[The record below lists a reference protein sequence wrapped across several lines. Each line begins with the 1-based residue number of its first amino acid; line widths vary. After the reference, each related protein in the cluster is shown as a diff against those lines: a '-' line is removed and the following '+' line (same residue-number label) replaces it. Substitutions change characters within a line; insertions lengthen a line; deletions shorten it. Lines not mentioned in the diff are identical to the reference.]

1 MPQSSNWSRAEAQ
14 VMRLAGM
21 SYREIADHF
30 GVSGESTIREGLRRY
45 TNQTERNAARSRA
58 AAVAL
63 GARWGRSVSPT
74 LDRTFGVEI
83 EFHTALR
90 GAVATAVERVV
101 GYHIHMT
108 GYHGN
113 TCVTCGNRVSGY
125 QQWKLETDSSATYRM
140 RNVGQYP
147 YNQGGELVSPVLKG
161 QQGLDEV
168 KAVMAALRSVGAKVD
183 QRHGMHIHLGVGD
196 INWTQRITLF
206 KNYKAVQPL
215 LFSLVARSRLHS
227 HYCQPVNNIR
237 IEEWIR
243 FALHGHVGSGSHTDA
258 MNITNIVRIG
268 TIEMR
273 MHQGTLNGK
282 KATEWIKL
290 LIAYF
295 DASRDGCDLEDTE
308 TVLSVLKDRGYLTSA
323 SYNWLVNRRQT
334 LNPTAVAA

>member
-14 VMRLAGM
+14 VMRLAGR

-63 GARWGRSVSPT
+63 SARWGGSSVPT

-90 GAVATAVERVV
+90 GAVTAAVERVV

-108 GYHGN
+108 SYHGN
-113 TCVTCGNRVSGY
+113 TCVTCNRTVSGY
-125 QQWKLETDSSATYRM
+125 QHWKLETDSSATSGM
-140 RNVGQYP
+140 SNAGQHP
-147 YNQGGELVSPVLKG
+147 HNQGGELVSPVLKG
-161 QQGLDEV
+161 QRGLDEV

-183 QRHGMHIHLGVGD
+183 NRHGMHIHLGVGD
-196 INWTQRITLF
+196 INWTQRMTLF

-215 LFSLVARSRLHS
+215 LFSLVARSRLHNT
-227 HYCQPVNNIR
+227 YCNPLSTIR
-237 IEEWIR
+237 IDEWVR
-243 FALHGHVGSGSHTDA
+243 FALHGRAGVGSHTDS
-258 MNITNIVRIG
+258 MNITNIGRIG

-295 DASRDGCDLEDTE
+295 DASRDGCDLDDTE

-323 SYNWLVNRRQT
+323 SHDWLVNRRQS